1 MVLILSKI
9 LENWQRWR
17 LRRGKGPPE
26 AGKGLR
32 GKGILR
38 LGSGQVAAVAF
49 AEVYFD

>member
-32 GKGILR
+32 GKGI
-38 LGSGQVAAVAF
+38 AAAAF